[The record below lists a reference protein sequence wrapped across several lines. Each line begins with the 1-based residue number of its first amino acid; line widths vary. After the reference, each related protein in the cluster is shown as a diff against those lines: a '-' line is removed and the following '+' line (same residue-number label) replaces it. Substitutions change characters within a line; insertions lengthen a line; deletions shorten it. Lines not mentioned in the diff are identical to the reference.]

1 MYVIAAYDVSE
12 ERVTKVRTLFG
23 QYLHRKQNSLF
34 EGELSKSKLEE
45 LKIRI
50 EELIDKNYDKVMIYC
65 LPYVS
70 LLDKIYI
77 GRQSDEESMI
87 L

>member
-1 MYVIAAYDVSE
+1 MIVAYDVLE
-12 ERVTKVRTLFG
+12 ERVSKVRSLLG

-45 LKIRI
+45 LKIKI
-50 EELIDKNYDKVMIYC
+50 EEVIDPSYDKVIIYC
-65 LPYVS
+65 LPYIN
-70 LLDKIYI
+70 LIDKICL
-77 GRQSDEESMI
+77 GRQSDEEMMI

>member
-1 MYVIAAYDVSE
+1 MYLIVAYDVSE
-12 ERVTKVRTLFG
+12 ERVTKMRTLLG

-50 EELIDKNYDKVMIYC
+50 EEVIDQNYDKVLIYC
-65 LPYVS
+65 LPYVN
-70 LLDKIYI
+70 LLNKICI
-77 GRQSDEESMI
+77 GKQYDEHSMV